1 MDMHK
6 HILSHVETFVHVSS
20 VLDIYEMTQVF
31 DFPPSC
37 AVRESKQKVRDDD
50 GAESG
55 GRNAT

>member
-1 MDMHK
+1 MDVHK
-6 HILSHVETFVHVSS
+6 HTLSHVEIFVHVST
-20 VLDIYEMTQVF
+20 VLDIYEMMQVF

-50 GAESG
+50 SAERA

>member
-6 HILSHVETFVHVSS
+6 HTLSRVETFVHVLT

-37 AVRESKQKVRDDD
+37 AVTESKHKVRDDE